1 MITLLR
7 GTLLAKAPTEATV
20 DVGGVGYGV
29 QIPVSTFEAL
39 GATNAA
45 VTLHTYLH
53 VREDALVLYGFATEE
68 ERDTFRLLISVNG
81 IGPKMA
87 QGILS
92 GIGVR
97 DLKECIAH
105 GNIGM
110 LTTVPGVGRK
120 TGERLVIELRD
131 RIGRIDQDIRPSTG
145 AGDEQGRIRA
155 EALLALTSLGYT
167 RQVAEKAIRAAL
179 QDSGAP
185 PTIEG
190 LIKSALRHATGATGT

>member
-7 GTLLAKAPTEATV
+7 GTLLAKSPTEALV

-39 GATNAA
+39 GHTNSP

-53 VREDALVLYGFATEE
+53 VREDALVLFGFATEE

-92 GIGVR
+92 GIGVK
-97 DLKECIAH
+97 DLKDCIAR
-105 GNIGM
+105 GNVAM

-120 TGERLVIELRD
+120 TGERLVVELREK
-131 RIGRIDQDIRPSTG
+131 IGKIDQDLRPSSG
-145 AGDEQGRIRA
+145 AGDEQSRIRS

-167 RQVAEKAIRAAL
+167 RQVAEKALRAAI
-179 QDSGAP
+179 QDPDAP
-185 PTIEG
+185 STIEG
-190 LIKSALRHATGATGT
+190 LIKSALRHATGAS

>member
-7 GTLLAKAPTEATV
+7 GTLLSKAPTEAVV

-29 QIPVSTFEAL
+29 QIPVSTFEAI
-39 GATNAA
+39 GDRNTA

-53 VREDALVLYGFATEE
+53 VREDALILYGFATEE

-92 GIGVR
+92 GIGVK
-97 DLKECIAH
+97 DLKDCIAR
-105 GNIGM
+105 GNVSM
-110 LTTVPGVGRK
+110 LTAVPGVGRK
-120 TGERLVIELRD
+120 TGERLVMELREK
-131 RIGRIDQDIRPSTG
+131 IGRVDQETRHSAG
-145 AGDEQGRIRA
+145 AGDEQSRLRS

-167 RQVAEKAIRAAL
+167 RQVAEKALRAAL
-179 QDSGAP
+179 QEPDVPS
-185 PTIEG
+185 TIEG
-190 LIKSALRHATGATGT
+190 LIKSALRHATGAS

>member
-7 GTLLAKAPTEATV
+7 GTLLAKAPTEAIV

-39 GATNAA
+39 GATNTP

-53 VREDALVLYGFATEE
+53 VREDALILYGFATEE

-92 GIGVR
+92 GIGVK
-97 DLKECIAH
+97 DLKDCIGRGDIA
-105 GNIGM
+105 M

-120 TGERLVIELRD
+120 TGERLVMELREK
-131 RIGRIDQDIRPSTG
+131 IGRPEHETRLSAG
-145 AGDEQGRIRA
+145 AGDDQSRIRS

-179 QDSGAP
+179 QESGTPA
-185 PTIEG
+185 TIET
-190 LIKSALRHATGATGT
+190 LIKSALRHATGAS

>member
-7 GTLLAKAPTEATV
+7 GTLLAKAPTEAVV
-20 DVGGVGYGV
+20 DVGGIGYGV
-29 QIPVSTFEAL
+29 QIPLSTFEAL
-39 GATNAA
+39 GETKTA
-45 VTLHTYLH
+45 VTLHTHLH

-97 DLKECIAH
+97 ELKECIGQ
-105 GNIGM
+105 GNVAM

-120 TGERLVIELRD
+120 TGERLVIELREK
-131 RIGRIDQDIRPSTG
+131 IGRLDQQTRLPAG
-145 AGDEQGRIRA
+145 AGDDQSRIRA
-155 EALLALTSLGYT
+155 EALLALTSLGYS
-167 RQVAEKAIRAAL
+167 RQIAEKALRAAL
-179 QDSGAP
+179 QDSGVPA
-185 PTIEG
+185 TVET
-190 LIKSALRHATGATGT
+190 LIKSALRHATGPA